1 MGLAPDNDDNGP
13 SFMTSMRNIS
23 LIDKL
28 QISVRMDSSNK
39 GGSRIT
45 FGGYDQSS
53 MLPFPTASN
62 PDFYWYDN
70 KYDDKE
76 WGLEIRNIMI
86 GSGNYTLDSGYLTYA
101 KIDSFTPFIQL
112 PFDNFVMFSNYM
124 KSNHTEMQ
132 CLDQM
137 VGFGICRVT
146 G

>member
-1 MGLAPDNDDNGP
+1 
-13 SFMTSMRNIS
+13 
-23 LIDKL
+23 
-28 QISVRMDSSNK
+28 MDSSNK

>member
-1 MGLAPDNDDNGP
+1 
-13 SFMTSMRNIS
+13 
-23 LIDKL
+23 
-28 QISVRMDSSNK
+28 
-39 GGSRIT
+39 
-45 FGGYDQSS
+45 

-101 KIDSFTPFIQL
+101 KIDSFMPFIQL
-112 PFDNFVMFSNYM
+112 PFD
-124 KSNHTEMQ
+124 TEMQ